1 MSYKVLARKWRPA
14 TFDQVVGQP
23 HILQSLSHALD
34 TDRLHH
40 AMLFTGTRGVGKT
53 TIARILAKALNCE
66 QGISSTPCGKCS
78 NCIAVDEG
86 RFIDLIEIDAA
97 SKTGV
102 DDMRELL
109 DNVQYLP
116 GVGRFKVYLI
126 DEVHMLSRNSFNAL
140 LKTLEEPPDHVKF
153 LLATTDPQKLPVT
166 VLSRCLQFNLKR
178 LDAAQIRTQLADI
191 VETEQV
197 ESDDEALNLLAIS
210 ADGSMR
216 DALSL
221 LDQAIAFGSGKVTG
235 EDVRSMLGSIEQRY
249 IHAIIESVANE
260 DTASLFDA
268 IQDAADRSPD
278 FLMVLNEL
286 LATLYHLSLVKLAPD
301 IVEQRGLDG
310 DWLKQASEKF
320 SGEQLQLYYQ
330 ICLTGKKDLPLAPDS
345 RTGFEML
352 MLRMLAFNPG
362 NAGPMDNTSSP
373 SSKDKAVAPDQTP
386 AQAGR
391 EYYQAPPA
399 QKRKEPAA
407 DRASK
412 TDKVRE
418 PLIPVEKHGTEQVI
432 RTPADRDWSELVST
446 LDITGLTK
454 QLALHMAPDAWDD
467 DQLVLLIGL
476 EHESIHS
483 TDREKELIAALH
495 RVLGDSVNISI
506 RVEQPVAETPAQ
518 KKQRLLAENQQA
530 AEQSINTDPEVAKL
544 VDSFGASVSPG
555 SIRPV
560 N

>member
-1 MSYKVLARKWRPA
+1 
-14 TFDQVVGQP
+14 
-23 HILQSLSHALD
+23 
-34 TDRLHH
+34 
-40 AMLFTGTRGVGKT
+40 
-53 TIARILAKALNCE
+53 
-66 QGISSTPCGKCS
+66 
-78 NCIAVDEG
+78 
-86 RFIDLIEIDAA
+86 
-97 SKTGV
+97 
-102 DDMRELL
+102 
-109 DNVQYLP
+109 
-116 GVGRFKVYLI
+116 
-126 DEVHMLSRNSFNAL
+126 MLSRNSFNAL

-362 NAGPMDNTSSP
+362 NAGPMTNTSAP

-544 VDSFGASVSPG
+544 VDSFGASVLPG